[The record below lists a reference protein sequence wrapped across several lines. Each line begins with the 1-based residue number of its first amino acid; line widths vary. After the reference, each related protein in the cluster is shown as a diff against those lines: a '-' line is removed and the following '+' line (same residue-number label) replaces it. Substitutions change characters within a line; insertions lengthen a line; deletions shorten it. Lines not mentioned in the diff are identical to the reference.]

1 MSPKHHWKLFSVLA
15 PILALT
21 AVNADPANSSGEAT
35 ESAKLASIS
44 PSPAGNILL
53 LKLHY

>member
-1 MSPKHHWKLFSVLA
+1 MSAKHHWKLFSILV

-21 AVNADPANSSGEAT
+21 TTVNANPSDFIDEAT

-44 PSPAGNILL
+44 PSPAGILQISL
-53 LKLHY
+53 D